1 MMELW
6 AEMVGCFIYSFLSIA
21 CGLAQLNAIVNN
33 NPTLASGP
41 IQVGLSV
48 AFGIIF
54 CVSTAGTVSA
64 GHFNPGIT
72 VAFCLYR
79 KFPKWKVPFYIF
91 VQILGGYVACA
102 AVYFP
107 YRYVFLQIEGVLQQ
121 RGVLDQIQFTTQGP
135 SGVFAFYV
143 PPGQTL
149 WGAWLNEFIASL
161 TASTTFWAVM
171 DPSNTLVTPRMSTW
185 VAAFGYGVSIWAFG
199 SILNT
204 SRDMGG
210 RLWALTIWGRGASG
224 GRYAAISSLTNI
236 AGMAIAALLYELFMA
251 DSRRV
256 VNLES
261 MEHIRLLSN
270 KLDRTDVKS
279 RDNSRTASF
288 IDMSTTESTRRNSH
302 AIALVDG
309 MKRDNKEQEMV

>member
-1 MMELW
+1 MELW

-41 IQVGLSV
+41 IEIGLSV

-54 CVSTAGTVSA
+54 CVSTSGSVSA

-72 VAFCLYR
+72 IAFSLYR
-79 KFPKWKVPFYIF
+79 RFPKWKVPFYIF
-91 VQILGGYVACA
+91 VQILGGYIACA
-102 AVYFP
+102 AVYFA
-107 YRYVFLQIEGVLQQ
+107 YRYLFLQIEDIMMQ
-121 RGVLDQIQFTTQGP
+121 RGVLDQLQFTPSGP
-135 SGVFAFYV
+135 SGVFAFYL

-149 WGAWLNEFIASL
+149 WGAWLNEFIASV

-171 DPSNTLVTPRMSTW
+171 DPSNRLVTPRMSTW

-204 SRDMGG
+204 SRDVGG

-224 GRYAAISSLTNI
+224 GHYAPISALTNI
-236 AGMAIAALLYELFMA
+236 AGMSTAVLLYELFMG

-256 VNLES
+256 VNLDSLEHMRLMSNQLSDTETSSTES
-261 MEHIRLLSN
+261 
-270 KLDRTDVKS
+270 S
-279 RDNSRTASF
+279 RASSF
-288 IDMSTTESTRRNSH
+288 IEVAAKTPAKGIRHSLSLLDGASKQNKQHDM
-302 AIALVDG
+302 V
-309 MKRDNKEQEMV
+309 